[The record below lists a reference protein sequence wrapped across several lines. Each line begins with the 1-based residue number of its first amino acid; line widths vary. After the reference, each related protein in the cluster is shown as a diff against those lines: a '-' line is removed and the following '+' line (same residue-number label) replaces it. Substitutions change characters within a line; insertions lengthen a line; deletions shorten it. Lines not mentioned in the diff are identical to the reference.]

1 MTGHIREFMGVGS
14 AAGMGAA
21 PTGADPSSA
30 ESKKF
35 AEPGVPPKK
44 KKRVIITDPKAP
56 LKRSALKSLM
66 GFKEW
71 LENVELTS
79 QGDA

>member
-1 MTGHIREFMGVGS
+1 MTRLREMVGVGA

-21 PTGADPSSA
+21 PTGADPTTP

-44 KKRVIITDPKAP
+44 KKRVIITDPEAP

-66 GFKEW
+66 GFREW
-71 LENVELTS
+71 IEESTN
-79 QGDA
+79 D

>member
-1 MTGHIREFMGVGS
+1 MNALDEEVMGVS
-14 AAGMGAA
+14 SVAGIGA
-21 PTGADPSSA
+21 PKEGDPS
-30 ESKKF
+30 F

-71 LENVELTS
+71 LER
-79 QGDA
+79 